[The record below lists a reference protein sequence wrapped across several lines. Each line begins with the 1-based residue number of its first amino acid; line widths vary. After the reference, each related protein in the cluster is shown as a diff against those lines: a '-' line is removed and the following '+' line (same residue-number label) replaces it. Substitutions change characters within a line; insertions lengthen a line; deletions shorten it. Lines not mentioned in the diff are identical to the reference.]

1 MKEPDEQLPVVFN
14 DFYKDNLADDGSFST
29 AGKGSSAQIA
39 AELFMRTTQIKMI
52 HIPYKG
58 AGPAL
63 IDAMA
68 GVVCLTF
75 GESGSRTPLVKS
87 NRIKGLA
94 VPSKNRSKLLP
105 QVPTVAES
113 GYPGF
118 EAVAWHAVLAPAKTP
133 PAIINKLNVE
143 LNEVLKDQEIREKL
157 LSNGIEIVGGSTKEF
172 TDYIHS
178 EILNYKK
185 IIQEANI
192 KID

>member
-1 MKEPDEQLPVVFN
+1 
-14 DFYKDNLADDGSFST
+14 
-29 AGKGSSAQIA
+29 
-39 AELFMRTTQIKMI
+39 
-52 HIPYKG
+52 
-58 AGPAL
+58 
-63 IDAMA
+63 
-68 GVVCLTF
+68 
-75 GESGSRTPLVKS
+75 
-87 NRIKGLA
+87 
-94 VPSKNRSKLLP
+94 
-105 QVPTVAES
+105 
-113 GYPGF
+113 
-118 EAVAWHAVLAPAKTP
+118 VAWHAVLAPAKTP